1 MNNNSPI
8 PIRNKLTIIWRTLS
22 SRKGPHFGSL
32 FITRKCNLK
41 CPYCKVINFQFKDL
55 NTDQWQQV
63 IDKLY
68 GWGVRVFSLTGGEPL
83 LRDDLHEII
92 RHISRTRKAV
102 PWLISNFKNMTRKT
116 IDQLADDGLFFLTAS
131 LDSLKQVGVKSDGSI
146 LDLLV
151 YAKSRGIICST
162 ITVLHQG
169 NIQEI
174 PDIMHKVT
182 ARGIIF
188 DLGFYQH
195 VGGMFSPADPSQ
207 KVNDLKALETL
218 RKKIR
223 NQKLKT
229 GLVAPS
235 WGFLKTDLQMY
246 REMSWKC
253 PAERDTYLVVNND
266 GRLMTCQEY
275 LSDLNV
281 LTIEELDDSRW
292 RSAKQETVQ
301 KCRGCY
307 YGCYYQK
314 VNILLI
320 DLILDSYSMLKV

>member
-1 MNNNSPI
+1 MHKYSHV
-8 PIRNKLTIIWRTLS
+8 PIRNKLKIAWRTLS
-22 SRKGPHFGSL
+22 SPPEPRFGSL

-41 CPYCKVINFQFKDL
+41 CPYCKVISFKFKDL
-55 NTDQWQQV
+55 NTDQWLQV

-68 GWGVRVFSLTGGEPL
+68 HWGVRVFSITGGEPL
-83 LRDDLHEII
+83 LRKDIHDII
-92 RHISRTRKAV
+92 KHISQTRKSI
-102 PWLISNFKNMTRKT
+102 PWLISNFKIMTQET
-116 IDQLADDGLFFLTAS
+116 IDQLADDGLLFLTAS
-131 LDSLKQVGVKSDGSI
+131 LDSLTQVGVKSDASI
-146 LDLLV
+146 LDLLS
-151 YAKSRGIICST
+151 YARSQGIICST

-169 NIQEI
+169 NFQEI
-174 PDIMHKVT
+174 PEIMQKVT
-182 ARGIIF
+182 ERGIIF
-188 DLGFYQH
+188 DLGFFQH

-207 KVNDLKALETL
+207 KVNDLGALEIL
-218 RKKIR
+218 REKIR
-223 NQKLKT
+223 SHKLKT

-253 PAERDTYLVVNND
+253 PVDRDAYLVVNND

-275 LSDLNV
+275 LNDINV
-281 LTIEELDDSRW
+281 LSIEELDDPQW
-292 RSAKQETVQ
+292 RAAKKETVR

-314 VNILLI
+314 VNISLI